1 MQFLRH
7 GGQHMSKY
15 TVHQHSVETL
25 LSWVKSGQVAIP
37 EMQRP
42 FVWDSTKVRDLLD
55 SLYNGFPI
63 GYLITWQSADVGLKD
78 GSVSAFRQILI
89 DGQQRITAMTAALVG
104 QEVVDKN
111 YRRKRI
117 KIAFNPITEQ
127 FATQTPILDRD
138 PAWISDV
145 AEFLNSSS
153 MFSATR
159 KYMEANEHIDAD
171 GVEKALERLAG
182 IRQAQV
188 GIITLAE
195 DLDIETVTEIFIR
208 INSKGVALSSADFA
222 MSKIA
227 SHGQIG
233 SDLRKLI
240 DYFCHLAVAPHVYT
254 HIEKHDTAF
263 AASRYLKSIAWLKN
277 DNSDLYDPTYTDVIR
292 VAGIKEFSRGKV
304 AALVSVLS
312 GRDFETRT
320 FSEELAVESF
330 KRLESVLLEIVNQYN
345 FQQFTLTIKSAGFI
359 APRLISSKNALNF
372 AYALYLKLRS
382 ERALNEGQIKF
393 VVRRWFVMSVL
404 TGRYTGSFE
413 TAFEADIRR
422 INEIG
427 ALQTLSDI
435 ESSQLADTFW
445 DVGLPMEMESSSVRS
460 PYFLAFLAAQIH
472 TQARGFLSKNVTVS
486 SMVEEVGDIHHVIP
500 KNYLV
505 SNGVNDRGDYN
516 QIANFALTETPINIS
531 IKDAAPA
538 DYMARVDQQVAD
550 GVLRLGELAS
560 EVELD
565 ANLRA
570 NAIPA
575 SIRTTTAETYG
586 AFLKERRALMAKVI
600 RDYYFS
606 L

>member
-1 MQFLRH
+1 
-7 GGQHMSKY
+7 MSKY